1 MTTTATTAPPRTG
14 TRALA
19 AGVVMAITM
28 NAFEA
33 MSVAT
38 AMPAVAEDLG
48 GDALYGAAFSA
59 YMLANLIS
67 IVAAGEQADRW
78 GPARPFVGAL
88 VVFAAGLLVAGL
100 APTMLVV
107 VVGRALQGAGA
118 GALASVAYVAVGR
131 AWPPERQPHIFALLA
146 AAWVVPSLI
155 APAAAGFLS
164 EEFSWRWVFLG
175 LLPLLPVLAALALP
189 ALTALGAPGRLR
201 APSRVGRAV
210 VLAVGAGLVVTG
222 LASDRLAVLLALAI
236 AGAVIAVPALVRLLP
251 PGTGRAAPGHPAA
264 VAERLWV
271 GMAFF
276 GTDTFIPLAA
286 TRIHGSTTLVAGLV
300 ITAASL
306 TWTLGAS
313 WSARASG
320 RLDPGVVVRGGFLSI
335 AVGIVCTLPVVWAST
350 PLWTTSLAWTI
361 AGLGIGLVFNTT
373 SVTTMAGAAPGG
385 EGLVASQLQIAD
397 ALGFALVGGIGG
409 ALVGLADRGTVSLS
423 TALAIQFGLSF
434 AAAVLGALL
443 AKRVTP
449 QVRPADLAVS

>member
-1 MTTTATTAPPRTG
+1 VTLTTKAPRTG

-19 AGVVMAITM
+19 VGMVMAITM

-67 IVAAGEQADRW
+67 IVAAGEQADRR
-78 GPARPFVGAL
+78 GPARPFIGAL

-107 VVGRALQGAGA
+107 VIGRALQGAGA

-131 AWPPERQPHIFALLA
+131 AWPTERQPHIFALLA

-155 APAAAGFLS
+155 APAAAGFVS
-164 EEFSWRWVFLG
+164 EQFSWRWVFLG

-189 ALTALGAPGRLR
+189 ALSALGPPGRPE
-201 APSRVGRAV
+201 APSRLGRAV
-210 VLAVGAGLVVTG
+210 VLALGAGLVVTG
-222 LASDRLAVLLALAI
+222 LAADRLSVLLVVAIPGILLGLPALA
-236 AGAVIAVPALVRLLP
+236 RLLP
-251 PGTGRAAPGHPAA
+251 PGTGRAARGTPAA
-264 VAERLWV
+264 VVARLCV

-286 TRIHGSTTLVAGLV
+286 TRIHDATTLVAGLV
-300 ITAASL
+300 ITAASI
-306 TWTLGAS
+306 TWTLGAQ
-313 WSARASG
+313 WSARAVG
-320 RLDPGVVVRGGFLSI
+320 RHDPGLIVRAGFLTI
-335 AVGIVCTLPVVWAST
+335 TVGIVLTAPVVWAST
-350 PLWTTSLAWTI
+350 PLWATSLAWTI

-373 SVTTMAGAAPGG
+373 SVTTMAAAAPGA

-409 ALVGLADRGTVSLS
+409 ALVGVADRGTLSLSRALTIQFAVSLGA
-423 TALAIQFGLSF
+423 ALA
-434 AAAVLGALL
+434 GALI
-443 AKRVTP
+443 ARRVTP
-449 QVRPADLAVS
+449 STAVPAPS

>member
-1 MTTTATTAPPRTG
+1 MVTVATRAPRTG

-19 AGVVMAITM
+19 VGMVMAITM

-59 YMLANLIS
+59 YMLANLIA
-67 IVAAGEQADRW
+67 IVAAGEQADRR
-78 GPARPFVGAL
+78 GPALPFIGAIT
-88 VVFAAGLLVAGL
+88 VFAAGLLVAGF
-100 APTMLVV
+100 APTMLIVV
-107 VVGRALQGAGA
+107 AGRALQGAGA

-131 AWPPERQPHIFALLA
+131 AWPVERQPHIFALLA

-155 APAAAGFLS
+155 APAAAGFVS

-189 ALTALGAPGRLR
+189 ALGALGAPTRPV

-210 VLAVGAGLVVTG
+210 VLAAGAGLVVTG
-222 LASDRLAVLLALAI
+222 LAAENPAVLVGLAI
-236 AGAVIAVPALVRLLP
+236 PGLLLAVPALARLLP
-251 PGTGRAAPGHPAA
+251 PGIGHAARGTAAA
-264 VAERLWV
+264 VVARLFV

-286 TRIHGSTTLVAGLV
+286 TRIHGVTTLVAGLV
-300 ITAASL
+300 ITAASI
-306 TWTLGAS
+306 TWTLGAQ
-313 WSARASG
+313 WSARAAG
-320 RLDPGVVVRGGFLSI
+320 RHDPGLTVRAGFI
-335 AVGIVCTLPVVWAST
+335 AVALGVVLTLPVVWEST
-350 PLWTTSLAWTI
+350 PLWTTSLAWTV

-373 SVTTMAGAAPGG
+373 SVTAMAAALPGG

-409 ALVGLADRGTVSLS
+409 ALVGLADRGSVSLS
-423 TALAIQFGLSF
+423 SALAIQFGLSF
-434 AAAVLGALL
+434 VAAVVGAVLGG
-443 AKRVTP
+443 RVTP
-449 QVRPADLAVS
+449 AKEVPVRS

>member
-1 MTTTATTAPPRTG
+1 MTAATAASPRTG

-19 AGVVMAITM
+19 VGVVMAITM

-38 AMPAVAEDLG
+38 AMPAVSEDLG

-67 IVAAGEQADRW
+67 IVAAGEQADRR
-78 GPARPFVGAL
+78 GPARPFVGAI
-88 VVFAAGLLVAGL
+88 VVFAAGLLTAGL

-131 AWPPERQPHIFALLA
+131 AWAPARQPHIFALLA
-146 AAWVVPSLI
+146 AAWVVPSLV
-155 APAAAGFLS
+155 APAAAGFVS
-164 EEFSWRWVFLG
+164 EQFSWRWVFLG

-189 ALTALGAPGRLR
+189 SLHALGPPGSRP
-201 APSRVGRAV
+201 APSRVGRAA
-210 VLAVGAGLVVTG
+210 VLAVGVGLVVTG
-222 LASDRLAVLLALAI
+222 LAAERLALLLGLAI
-236 AGAVIAVPALVRLLP
+236 LGAIVAIPALLRLLP
-251 PGTGRAAPGHPAA
+251 PGTGRAARGDPAA
-264 VAERLWV
+264 VAARLWV

-286 TRIHGSTTLVAGLV
+286 TRIHGATTLVAGLV
-300 ITAASL
+300 ITAASI

-313 WSARASG
+313 WSARVSG
-320 RLDPGVVVRGGFLSI
+320 RLEPGLVVQAGFVAI
-335 AVGIVCTLPVVWAST
+335 AVGIIGTLPVVRSGT
-350 PLWTTSLAWTI
+350 PLWTTSLAWTA

-373 SVTTMAGAAPGG
+373 SVTTMAAAAPGA

-397 ALGFALVGGIGG
+397 ALGFALIGGIGG
-409 ALVGLADRGTVSLS
+409 ALVGLADRGSFSLS
-423 TALAIQFGLSF
+423 TALAIQFGFSLA
-434 AAAVLGALL
+434 AAAVGALVGR
-443 AKRVTP
+443 RVTP
-449 QVRPADLAVS
+449 VSPAAPARS